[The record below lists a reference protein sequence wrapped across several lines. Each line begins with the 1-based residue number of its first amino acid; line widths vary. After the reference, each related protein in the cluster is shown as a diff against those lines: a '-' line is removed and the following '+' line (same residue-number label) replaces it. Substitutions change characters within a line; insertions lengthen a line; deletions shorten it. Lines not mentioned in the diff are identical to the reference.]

1 MNALLELDRSL
12 FRLLNGRLHNSLF
25 DAVLPFLRNSLT
37 WLPLYLFLFVFVLV
51 NFRKRWWIV
60 GYAISTATLTDTL
73 SSTIIKNLIYR
84 QRPCSDP
91 DLEGQVRFIVS
102 YCPMSSSFTSSH
114 AANHFG
120 IATFLFLLLRPF
132 IGRWAWGFIIWA
144 AAIGYAQIYVGVHYP
159 GDILGG
165 IAVGVL
171 TGWMLYRLFCYH
183 PGALTHD
190 DLFASVAAGRKVSQK
205 DAL

>member
-1 MNALLELDRSL
+1 MNALLQLDRSL
-12 FRLLNGRLHNSLF
+12 FRLLNGRWHNPLF

-37 WLPLYLFLFVFVLV
+37 WLPLYLFLLVFLLV
-51 NFRKRWWIV
+51 NFRKRWWMI
-60 GYAISTATLTDTL
+60 GYAISTATLTDTV

-91 DLEGQVRFIVS
+91 DLAGQVRFIVS

-120 IATFLFLLLRPF
+120 IAVLLFLLLRPF
-132 IGRWAWGFIIWA
+132 IGRWAWAFIIWA
-144 AAIGYAQIYVGVHYP
+144 TSIGYAQIYVGVHYP
-159 GDILGG
+159 IDILGG
-165 IAVGVL
+165 SLVGIL
-171 TGWMLYRLFCYH
+171 CGWMMYRLFCYH
-183 PGALTHD
+183 PGPLSTE
-190 DLFASVAAGRKVSQK
+190 DLLARPLSARKVSQK

>member
-12 FRLLNGRLHNSLF
+12 FRLLNGRWHNALF

-51 NFRKRWWIV
+51 NFRKRWWII
-60 GYAISTATLTDTL
+60 GYAISTATLTDTI
-73 SSTIIKNLIYR
+73 SSTIIKNLVFR

-91 DLEGQVRFIVS
+91 SLGSVRFIVS

-120 IATFLFLLLRPF
+120 IAMLLFLLLRPF
-132 IGRWAWGFIIWA
+132 IGRWAWAFIFWA
-144 AAIGYAQIYVGVHYP
+144 ASIGYAQIYVGVHYP

-165 IAVGVL
+165 TAVGLL
-171 TGWMLYRLFCYH
+171 TGWLMYRLFCYH
-183 PGALTHD
+183 PGPLTHD
-190 DLFASVAAGRKVSQK
+190 DLFTTNTNSRKVSQK